1 MNKAQDYDDNHLPP
15 TESDDES
22 SRCMNTAPNVSMTA
36 TLPTIA
42 QGQKPLT
49 ANEMLRMPRPTPWP
63 AEGCRRDAP
72 ELLIPSPGR
81 PRRVSVRPEGCR
93 HMLPRDPSPPGL
105 GRIGVRSLGSWPR
118 PTHRAQR
125 PPTSEAP
132 QPPARRGLCTETG
145 HGPALG
151 SMRDE
156 TTSRRRPAELKAPR
170 CDPDWTAAHGS
181 APSVF
186 FPGNAWRQKQKT
198 GSPGKTAPSRRF
210 TDPALLGEGA
220 QGEQSG

>member
-63 AEGCRRDAP
+63 AEGCRRAAP

-93 HMLPRDPSPPGL
+93 HMLPRDPSPPGP
-105 GRIGVRSLGSWPR
+105 GRLGVRALGELAPAHSLYMALTDERGATAGR
-118 PTHRAQR
+118 
-125 PPTSEAP
+125 AP
-132 QPPARRGLCTETG
+132 QTLQRNWTRTRPKAHAGCNHGLAPPRGSESAT
-145 HGPALG
+145 
-151 SMRDE
+151 RD
-156 TTSRRRPAELKAPR
+156 A
-170 CDPDWTAAHGS
+170 
-181 APSVF
+181 
-186 FPGNAWRQKQKT
+186 
-198 GSPGKTAPSRRF
+198 
-210 TDPALLGEGA
+210 
-220 QGEQSG
+220 